1 VDVRTIANLAGPRF
15 SPYTIVGAPLA
26 AWYDRQEDQY
36 LVLCPACHGLVT
48 DDAQDKLYREMVW
61 TEHQCCQGC
70 RARISFADNPGLVG
84 VVLEVW
90 RAMGA
95 YPQSASWVEAIPWY
109 QYMARAEEIEAALEA
124 EAAPIIGTD
133 ETSERHATAA

>member
-1 VDVRTIANLAGPRF
+1 MDVRTIADLAGPRF

-90 RAMGA
+90 RAMGV